1 MVEFCY
7 SRLEDG
13 KDVFGLKLENVGPTF
28 SSYEYMNVIYVNC
41 GVLLCE
47 GRSSQLSTQLLQL
60 RKESLKNKNSGLY
73 GIRTLDLWDT
83 GAAPCQLS

>member
-41 GVLLCE
+41 GVKNYVKE
-47 GRSSQLSTQLLQL
+47 DHRSYL
-60 RKESLKNKNSGLY
+60 RNSCSYEKKAWKTKIQAWTGFEPLTS
-73 GIRTLDLWDT
+73 GIQVQRPTN
-83 GAAPCQLS
+83 

>member
-28 SSYEYMNVIYVNC
+28 SSERHIC
-41 GVLLCE
+41 KLRSEELCE
-47 GRSSQLSTQLLQL
+47 GRSS
-60 RKESLKNKNSGLY
+60 SLY
-73 GIRTLDLWDT
+73 T
-83 GAAPCQLS
+83 

>member
-28 SSYEYMNVIYVNC
+28 PSYEYMNVIYVNC
-41 GVLLCE
+41 GVKNYVKE
-47 GRSSQLSTQLLQL
+47 DHRSYL
-60 RKESLKNKNSGLY
+60 RNFCSYEKK
-73 GIRTLDLWDT
+73 
-83 GAAPCQLS
+83 A

>member
-13 KDVFGLKLENVGPTF
+13 KDVFALKLENVGPTF

-41 GVLLCE
+41 GVKNYVKE
-47 GRSSQLSTQLLQL
+47 DHRSYL
-60 RKESLKNKNSGLY
+60 RNFCSYEKKAWKTKIQACTGFEPLTSG
-73 GIRTLDLWDT
+73 IQVQRPTN
-83 GAAPCQLS
+83 

>member
-41 GVLLCE
+41 GVKNYVKE
-47 GRSSQLSTQLLQL
+47 DHRSYL
-60 RKESLKNKNSGLY
+60 RNFCSYEKKAWKTKIQACTGFEPLTSG
-73 GIRTLDLWDT
+73 IQVQRPTN
-83 GAAPCQLS
+83 

>member
-28 SSYEYMNVIYVNC
+28 SSYEYMNVIYVNG
-41 GVLLCE
+41 GVKNYVKE
-47 GRSSQLSTQLLQL
+47 DHRSYL
-60 RKESLKNKNSGLY
+60 RNFCSYEKK
-73 GIRTLDLWDT
+73 
-83 GAAPCQLS
+83 A